1 MSAETALLS
10 TALTASV
17 GLATMIIHRIKC
29 VYRRTDEGE
38 CIPSCACQEKP
49 LEEERELEVRRVTVN
64 GLDLVYVVRKAH

>member
-29 VYRRTDEGE
+29 VYRRNDEGE

-49 LEEERELEVRRVTVN
+49 FEEESELTVHRVTLN
-64 GLDLVYVVRKAH
+64 GLEMIYAARKAR

>member
-29 VYRRTDEGE
+29 VYRRNDEGE

-49 LEEERELEVRRVTVN
+49 LEEESELEVRRVAVN
-64 GLDLVYVVRKAH
+64 GLDLVYVVRKAR